1 MTHMRRLLLLAVV
14 VAAAVAGL
22 AFTTAGSTSGRSVT
36 TTGHGVVTVAP
47 DEATVSAG
55 VRTQAPT
62 AQAALSANA
71 DQMTK
76 VIAALKQVGVKK
88 IQTQEVSL
96 FPNTDRKGA
105 VTSFTAQNTVSAT
118 STIANAGKLIDAAVT
133 AGANT
138 VDGPNLDVAG
148 QTALYRRALQRAV
161 QDARAKAQALAAAG
175 GFRVGRVLT
184 VGESSAQTPI
194 AFGQAPKAAG
204 ASTPI
209 EAGTQDVTADVQ
221 IQFAIS

>member
-1 MTHMRRLLLLAVV
+1 MRRLLLLAIV

-22 AFTTAGSTSGRSVT
+22 AFTTAGSSSGRSVT

-47 DEATVSAG
+47 DEATVDAG

-76 VIAALKQVGVKK
+76 VIAALKEVGVKK

-118 STIANAGKLIDAAVT
+118 STIANAGKLIDAAVG

-138 VDGPNLDVAG
+138 VDGPNLDVAS
-148 QTALYRRALQRAV
+148 QDALYRRALQRAV
-161 QDARAKAQALAAAG
+161 QDARAKATALAGAG

-184 VGESSAQTPI
+184 VTESSAQTPI
-194 AFGQAPKAAG
+194 AFGQAPKAAAG
-204 ASTPI
+204 TPTPI

-221 IQFAIS
+221 VSFTIN